1 MEELIEFARELA
13 LYSGKLI
20 RGYFEEALAGG
31 GPAVMRKADRS
42 PVTKADREAEA
53 MMRGMI
59 RERFPDHQVLGEE
72 GGSDGPAQADYRWIL
87 DPIDGTK
94 SFIHGVP
101 LFGTLIALVE
111 RGTPVIGVINLPAT
125 GEMMIGARDRP
136 TTVNGRPVR
145 VRETARLSEATVLF
159 TDLPNMTG
167 LGHGPALEALGRE
180 VELMRG
186 WGDCYGHFLVAAGR
200 ADAMI
205 DPELNLWDVAAL
217 KPCVEGAGGRLTDL
231 AGVDTGLGESALS
244 TNGLLHDRL
253 LERLKRPLNPPE
265 I

>member
-1 MEELIEFARELA
+1 MDEMIDFARELA
-13 LYSGKLI
+13 EESGRLI
-20 RGYFEEALAGG
+20 AAYFEQALGGG
-31 GPAVMRKADRS
+31 GPEVMRKADRS

-53 MMRGMI
+53 VMREMI
-59 RERFPDHQVLGEE
+59 RKRFPDHQVLGEE
-72 GGSDGPAQADYRWIL
+72 GGADGPGDADFRWIL

-125 GEMMIGARDRP
+125 GEMMIGARGRP

-145 VRETARLSEATVLF
+145 VRETPALSEATVLF
-159 TDLPNMTG
+159 TDLPNMTA
-167 LGHGPALEALGRE
+167 LGHGPALAALGRE

-231 AGVDTGLGESALS
+231 AGVDTGMGKSALS
-244 TNGLLHDRL
+244 TNGLLHDQL
-253 LERLKRPLNPPE
+253 LERLKFG
-265 I
+265 

>member
-1 MEELIEFARELA
+1 MEDLIDFARDLA
-13 LYSGKLI
+13 LTSGKLI
-20 RGYFEEALAGG
+20 RGYFEEALGG
-31 GPAVMRKADRS
+31 GGLEVMRKADRT
-42 PVTKADREAEA
+42 PVTQADREAEA
-53 MMRGMI
+53 VMREMI
-59 RERFPDHQVLGEE
+59 MERFPEHQVLGEE
-72 GGSDGPAQADYRWIL
+72 GGSDGPGDAEYRWIL

-125 GEMMIGARDRP
+125 GEMMIGAKGKP

-145 VRETARLSEATVLF
+145 VRETSRLSEATVLF
-159 TDLPNMTG
+159 TDLPNMSE
-167 LGHGPALEALGRE
+167 LGHGPALEGLGRD
-180 VELMRG
+180 VGLMRG

-205 DPELNLWDVAAL
+205 DPELNVWDVAAL

-244 TNGLLHDRL
+244 TNGLLHDQL
-253 LERLKRPLNPPE
+253 LERLKR
-265 I
+265 